1 MSANL
6 SKTVFLKNTPTQLR
20 HRPSTVVRPH
30 RPRGVAGHHAEL
42 GQRHRPPDP
51 TLAAPKRWAVGCQ
64 LPSSGAVVISSP
76 PCRSGLDRKG
86 GGVEGPPITPH
97 PFPSSIPRGGRHTTS
112 PLHLLSPLPFLS
124 MARLTDRQGTPG
136 RHMKETPSQA
146 RTHPPVWTKGRGEAR
161 AGVGRSSRGGISRVC
176 CPTPSWPS
184 TSSGRATPR
193 GPADGWDAGDF
204 D

>member
-6 SKTVFLKNTPTQLR
+6 SKTVFLKNTPPPTQLR

-30 RPRGVAGHHAEL
+30 RPRGVARHHAEL

-51 TLAAPKRWAVGCQ
+51 TRAAPLRWAVRCQ

-112 PLHLLSPLPFLS
+112 PLHLPSPSPS
-124 MARLTDRQGTPG
+124 CRRPDRQTDRG
-136 RHMKETPSQA
+136 RQA
-146 RTHPPVWTKGRGEAR
+146 DT
-161 AGVGRSSRGGISRVC
+161 
-176 CPTPSWPS
+176 
-184 TSSGRATPR
+184 
-193 GPADGWDAGDF
+193 
-204 D
+204 